1 MFECMDIAKNI
12 SEGVVEPSYKKSLD
26 LMLIILVIAGN
37 ERIISLVKTYSHMGK
52 LDGKRNQR
60 YVDLPR
66 DRSKL
71 TCMIHEPRHY
81 LEKCKILNEFITE
94 HASGRPFK

>member
-1 MFECMDIAKNI
+1 MFKCMEV
-12 SEGVVEPSYKKSLD
+12 SEYIYQGVVNPSYKKSLD

-37 ERIISLVKTYSHMGK
+37 ERSISLVKTYSHMGK